1 MIKNK
6 VMDKKN
12 ILKIYLKILKT
23 FWVSKQIF
31 VLQNI
36 KKQFSKT
43 IFQNNFKK

>member
-12 ILKIYLKILKT
+12 ILKILKT
-23 FWVSKQIF
+23 FWVLKQIF

-36 KKQFSKT
+36 KK
-43 IFQNNFKK
+43 